1 MGQEITK
8 ASSTALMST
17 VEKNVYEQYADAVNQ
32 QRIIGDLLKFSKG
45 EWLAGRDGEELAEG
59 TELVAGCDQLLIGWI
74 KWHDFKPVEYLM
86 GRLADG
92 FMPAKRSDLDEQDEI
107 NWPRDESTGLPR
119 DPWQLSN
126 SMVLMDP
133 GTRQLYT
140 FAAASKGAIGAMGK
154 LMGSYGKHVRQAPDQ
169 LPIVAL
175 LSDSYKH
182 SNKAF
187 GKIHFPVLKVTSWTN
202 RVEFDSVL
210 SGALDDPGTDLPG
223 TDLAPESEQHE
234 EGGEAPPPVAKT
246 GPKPDYPVAKTGP
259 KPDYAAAKG
268 KRRRKADDEIPF

>member
-1 MGQEITK
+1 MAQEITK
-8 ASSTALMST
+8 AASTAMMSP

-45 EWLAGRDGEELAEG
+45 EWLAGRDGEEIAEG
-59 TELVAGCDQLLIGWI
+59 TELIAGCDQLLIGWI
-74 KWHDFKPVEYLM
+74 KWHDFKPVEHQM
-86 GRLADG
+86 GRLAEG
-92 FMPAKRSDLDEQDEI
+92 FMPARRSDLDDQDEI

-154 LMGSYGKHVRQAPDQ
+154 LMGHYGKHVRLAPDQ

-187 GKIHFPVLKVTSWTN
+187 GKIHFPVLKVTGWIN
-202 RVEFDSVL
+202 RMEFDSVL
-210 SGALDDPGTDLPG
+210 TGALDA
-223 TDLAPESEQHE
+223 APEGEEHE
-234 EGGEAPPPVAKT
+234 EEHEEAPPVKKG
-246 GPKPDYPVAKTGP
+246 GPAPN
-259 KPDYAAAKG
+259 DYAAAKG
-268 KRRRKADDEIPF
+268 KRKRRSPDEEIPF